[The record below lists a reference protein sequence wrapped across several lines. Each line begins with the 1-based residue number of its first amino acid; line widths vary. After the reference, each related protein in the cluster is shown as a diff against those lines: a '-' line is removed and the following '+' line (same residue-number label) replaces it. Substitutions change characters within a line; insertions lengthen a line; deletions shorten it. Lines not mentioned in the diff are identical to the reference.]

1 MIEIWFGPGKHKS
14 VQANCNALSEVGA
27 TDSIS
32 YSFRA
37 FVLVAAYHQLSHLY
51 EPSSQRREGDIR
63 SNGS

>member
-37 FVLVAAYHQLSHLY
+37 FVFVAAYHQLN
-51 EPSSQRREGDIR
+51 PSSRLLRGKEEHTKQ
-63 SNGS
+63 